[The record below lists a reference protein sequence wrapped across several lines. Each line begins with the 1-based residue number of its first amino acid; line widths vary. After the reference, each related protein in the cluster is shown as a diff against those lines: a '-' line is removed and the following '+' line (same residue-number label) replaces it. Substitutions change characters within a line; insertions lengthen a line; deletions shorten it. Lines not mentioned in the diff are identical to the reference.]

1 MAARELRYEWFEKI
15 REENNYDFIAVA
27 HNLNDNI
34 ETLLINLIR
43 GTGITGLSGMKPA
56 SKRIIR
62 PLLFA
67 SRNKIEEYCMAKTGS
82 RSGKTNQIL
91 KQNTQGIR
99 SGILLFP
106 F

>member
-1 MAARELRYEWFEKI
+1 MAARDLRYKWFEEV
-15 REENNYDFIAVA
+15 RENNGYDSIAVA

-43 GTGITGLSGMKPA
+43 GTGITGMTGMKPV

-67 SRNKIEEYCMAKTGS
+67 TRQEITALLQKT
-82 RSGKTNQIL
+82 
-91 KQNTQGIR
+91 
-99 SGILLFP
+99 
-106 F
+106 